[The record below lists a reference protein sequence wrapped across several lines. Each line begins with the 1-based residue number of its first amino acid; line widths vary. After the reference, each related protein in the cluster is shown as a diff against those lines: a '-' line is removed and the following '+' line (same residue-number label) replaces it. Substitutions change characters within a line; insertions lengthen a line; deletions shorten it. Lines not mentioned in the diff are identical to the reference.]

1 MNKISDYCIPVILAL
16 ILLTSL
22 FKKKSPFDSF
32 CKGASKGLS
41 TAASIFPS
49 ILGIIVAIEFMNES
63 GFMNFFA
70 SLASPF
76 FSIFGVDKEIV
87 PLALIRPISGSGST
101 ALLGNLLERFS
112 PDSYIGRSAC
122 VIAAGTETTFYTI
135 AVYFAATNVK
145 KMRHTVICALMA
157 DMVCIIVGSYICKV
171 MF

>member
-1 MNKISDYCIPVILAL
+1 MNKFSDFCIPVILIL
-16 ILLTSL
+16 IIITSL

-32 CKGASKGLS
+32 CKGASNGLR

-49 ILGIIVAIEFMNES
+49 ILAIIVAIEFMNSS
-63 GFMNFFA
+63 GFMSFFA
-70 SLASPF
+70 SLTSPL
-76 FSIFGVDKEIV
+76 FSLLGVDKEIV

-101 ALLGNLLERFS
+101 ALLSSLLERFT

-145 KMRHTVICALMA
+145 KMRHTVICALIA
-157 DMVCIIVGSYICKV
+157 DIVCIIVGSYICKI